1 LTSTLIRLKS
11 TPLGRGFIGCE
22 EEEKRLSMAS
32 IRVTARMMGP
42 LKEASGSEEQ
52 ELTLTQDAKV
62 SDAIYRILEAHG
74 GALNG
79 LLLDMYTF
87 SPTTNALIL
96 LNGVEVGNL
105 QGLSTPL
112 RDGDSL
118 VLLSVTHGG

>member
-1 LTSTLIRLKS
+1 
-11 TPLGRGFIGCE
+11 
-22 EEEKRLSMAS
+22 MAS

-62 SDAIYRILEAHG
+62 SDAIHRILEDHG
-74 GALNG
+74 GALDG
-79 LLLDMYTF
+79 VLLDPYTL
-87 SPTTNALIL
+87 SPATNALIL

-105 QGLSTPL
+105 QGLETPL